1 MGFGQGITNICR
13 GKAANQSTMVVIFG
27 QTFSG
32 LQGAERLHKLYAE
45 SKRGRTEFQQ
55 IGLHG
60 SLQTQGVSS
69 NTKENVLYGYL
80 GISIDLDK
88 LDFETKKRCVVKSKK
103 EIKAVADFA
112 LNTE

>member
-1 MGFGQGITNICR
+1 
-13 GKAANQSTMVVIFG
+13 
-27 QTFSG
+27 
-32 LQGAERLHKLYAE
+32 
-45 SKRGRTEFQQ
+45 
-55 IGLHG
+55 
-60 SLQTQGVSS
+60 VSS